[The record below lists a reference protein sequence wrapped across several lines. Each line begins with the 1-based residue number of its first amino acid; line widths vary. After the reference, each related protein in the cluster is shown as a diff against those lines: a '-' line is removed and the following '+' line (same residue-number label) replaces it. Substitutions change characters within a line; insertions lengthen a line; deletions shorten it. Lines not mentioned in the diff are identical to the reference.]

1 MVNEA
6 EILNAK
12 ILIVDDRKDNASSL
26 RDLLKASGYSH
37 VSYTTDGREVRGLH
51 DKNRYNLILLDL
63 QMPGMDGFEVMKS
76 LQPIESG
83 AYLPVLAVTGEP
95 AYKLKALKAGAK
107 DFISK
112 PYDTEELL
120 TRIRNMLEVRLLHEE
135 AR

>member
-12 ILIVDDRKDNASSL
+12 ILIVDDRKDNARSL

-37 VSYTTDGREVRGLH
+37 VTYTTDGREVRGLH

-76 LQPIESG
+76 LQPIAQSRRQGFYRQAVRCRG
-83 AYLPVLAVTGEP
+83 AA
-95 AYKLKALKAGAK
+95 
-107 DFISK
+107 
-112 PYDTEELL
+112 DT
-120 TRIRNMLEVRLLHEE
+120 HPKH
-135 AR
+135 ARSASIT